1 MSDHKTDHTMKHC
14 SDFQTFVQF
23 VVSDELSKS
32 EPVSPEVLHRRLWSA
47 AQHDIFLR
55 TGGIAT
61 MNEEQT
67 GFLRIDDGVYKAAI
81 NAGMTRLAEAGY
93 FLNADQADRLGMSAA
108 SRQIQECLVGAGGRL
123 VVFDKGHS
131 AFGPMRPLPG

>member
-1 MSDHKTDHTMKHC
+1 MKHC
-14 SDFQTFVQF
+14 SDFKMFVQF
-23 VVSDELSKS
+23 VVSDELSKP
-32 EPVSPEVLHRRLWSA
+32 EPASPEVLHRRLWSA

-67 GFLRIDDGVYKAAI
+67 GFLRIDDGAYRAAI
-81 NAGMTRLAEAGY
+81 NAGMARLAEAGY
-93 FLNADQADRLGMSAA
+93 LLKTDQADRIGMSAA
-108 SRQIQECLVGAGGRL
+108 SRQIQDCLVEADGRL

-131 AFGPMRPLPG
+131 AFGPLRPLPG

>member
-1 MSDHKTDHTMKHC
+1 MTAHEIKPFP
-14 SDFQTFVQF
+14 DFQKFVQF

-32 EPVSPEVLHRRLWSA
+32 EPASPEVLHRRLWSA

-81 NAGMTRLAEAGY
+81 NAGMASLAEAGY
-93 FLNADQADRLGMSAA
+93 F
-108 SRQIQECLVGAGGRL
+108 EC
-123 VVFDKGHS
+123 
-131 AFGPMRPLPG
+131 

>member
-1 MSDHKTDHTMKHC
+1 MTAHEIKPFP
-14 SDFQTFVQF
+14 DFQKFVQF
-23 VVSDELSKS
+23 VISDELSKS
-32 EPVSPEVLHRRLWSA
+32 EPASPEVLHRRLWSA

-67 GFLRIDDGVYKAAI
+67 GFLRIDDGAYRAAI
-81 NAGMTRLAEAGY
+81 TEGMASLAEAGY
-93 FLNADQADRLGMSAA
+93 FLNTDQADRLGMSAA
-108 SRQIQECLVGAGGRL
+108 SRQIQDCLVEAGGRL